1 MSCRTFEEWMALE
14 IGGDLGPN
22 ETAVLQAHLSQC
34 KACSRFAEE
43 LQASQAS
50 FRALHGAALEEDRL
64 AAVRTT
70 VLDEVRKTAVPPA
83 LGWEALSSPTWLRPR
98 LALAGLAAALMAV
111 SFWSFNR
118 PGPAEEEPAI
128 AAIPPLESPAPDV
141 QANPEQPVPED
152 RPIET
157 AVVPHKADVNPP
169 RLQQVERKAAPRVQP
184 SLIEERPAQPAAN
197 SEIEVVSMPDPKA
210 DDPDANPDVVLRLAS
225 NNPDITIYWLVGQNG
240 D

>member
-152 RPIET
+152 RPIENGRCAAQSRRQSAPT
-157 AVVPHKADVNPP
+157 SAGRAEG
-169 RLQQVERKAAPRVQP
+169 RAPRANQASLKSDQP
-184 SLIEERPAQPAAN
+184 SRQPTRK
-197 SEIEVVSMPDPKA
+197 SRSYLCRTQRQTTRTPTQM
-210 DDPDANPDVVLRLAS
+210 S
-225 NNPDITIYWLVGQNG
+225 F
-240 D
+240 